1 MHTSYRTIALASLI
15 LTACGAGSSGE
26 EKDKPVTQYRPPN
39 ARPDLWGSPE
49 AATFSL
55 SDGKPFTKED
65 MAATNDL
72 IEYHQRVYL
81 QGATTIAQGFV
92 PKAFLARP
100 GITFQDRTDGEI
112 PGMEK
117 MNAVIKR
124 IQERCGVFLP
134 NRKSGIQLTVTW
146 ADQRITNQLTSPN
159 AGGFFMSGA
168 MTAIKPQWD
177 SENAP
182 PRKRLGFFQLASPE
196 NDIFI
201 NAEGFKEPNGGLRTW
216 PDFFKNSET
225 LKGGLYWE
233 DIKPRSKGDCMAPIM
248 GEGTFADDTFA
259 HELGHA
265 YFTEWALQNG
275 RSTYQT
281 VKFREM
287 LAEIFADI
295 CYRDVS
301 TGCVEKWEP
310 RTPGVDQFYNQNEFD
325 VSYANSKLRFDQHTN
340 TVYSNLPFSKER
352 DCAET
357 FDCNELSK
365 MERMRNFANPGERGI
380 LNPYDYNLRPFN
392 LTVLAY
398 LKYKSMW
405 KPESRAQTFQ
415 ALTSTLADMKG
426 EKLPECAPKEA
437 AKEFTWDRAKGPFV
451 PTKSEP
457 HEFAEFCPWG
467 MREST
472 IRLSEAEKPLVFTA
486 REFYRV
492 FEKHWPL
499 PEEYRAAY
507 ESNRDYINAVWEY

>member
-1 MHTSYRTIALASLI
+1 MHTSNRTIALASLL
-15 LTACGAGSSGE
+15 LTACGADSGGE
-26 EKDKPVTQYRPPN
+26 EKDKPVTQYQPPN

-55 SDGKPFTKED
+55 SDGKAFTKED
-65 MAATNDL
+65 MAATDDL

-81 QGATTIAQGFV
+81 QGANTIAQGYV

-100 GITFQDRTDGEI
+100 GITFQDKTYGDI

-159 AGGFFMSGA
+159 SGGFFMSGA
-168 MTAIKPQWD
+168 MTAINPQWD
-177 SENAP
+177 SENTP

-233 DIKPRSKGDCMAPIM
+233 DIKPRSKGDCMAPLK
-248 GEGTFADDTFA
+248 GQGSYADDTFA

-287 LAEIFADI
+287 FAELFADI
-295 CYRDVS
+295 CYRDVNS
-301 TGCVEKWEP
+301 GCVEEWEP
-310 RTPGVDQFYNQNEFD
+310 RRIGDTHYFKQNEFD
-325 VSYANSKLRFDQHTN
+325 ASLSNEYAANSEPASHFGFRF
-340 TVYSNLPFSKER
+340 FSKDQ
-352 DCAET
+352 DCAEN

-365 MERMRNFANPGERGI
+365 RERMRNFSNPGERAI
-380 LNPYDYNLRPFN
+380 LNPYDYRHRPFHLN
-392 LTVLAY
+392 LLANM
-398 LKYKSMW
+398 KYKQIW
-405 KPESRAQTFQ
+405 KPESRKQLFQ
-415 ALTSTLADMKG
+415 ALTDTLADMKG

-437 AKEFTWDRAKGPFV
+437 ATEFTWDGKKGPFT
-451 PTKSEP
+451 PTKTEA

-467 MREST
+467 VRERD
-472 IRLSEAEKPLVFTA
+472 IRLTEAEKPLVFTA

-492 FEKHWPL
+492 FEKHWTL
-499 PEEYRAAY
+499 PEDYRSAY
-507 ESNRDYINAVWEY
+507 QSNRDYINAVWEY